1 MSKSYLVE
9 VEDGVDYNRR
19 KVGAD
24 MGRRKM
30 GGDYSDDDIYGTL
43 GRTWQTSKL
52 IHLVTSDFVQNFLE
66 TQPK

>member
-1 MSKSYLVE
+1 MKFTLALAIMMSVFLGLIMSKSYLVE

-43 GRTWQTSKL
+43 GRT
-52 IHLVTSDFVQNFLE
+52 
-66 TQPK
+66 